1 MLKKLFKREKELFK
15 ELNGIYEEISFK
27 NRFGKYKNIFLSL
40 ETLILFT
47 YGLFF
52 SFVLSLKLG
61 KNFFIVIP
69 IMALLLIGTFYK
81 KLVEKFES
89 NNSPLFFNFLAIIFL
104 KLSIGFFT
112 YDLISVFYNYKF

>member
-15 ELNGIYEEISFK
+15 ELNGICEEISFK

-61 KNFFIVIP
+61 NYFFIVIP

-89 NNSPLFFNFLAIIFL
+89 NNFPLFFNFLAIIFL

-112 YDLISVFYNYKF
+112 YDLVTLFYSYKF